1 MPHGDMW
8 NDMNKVTVGEPA
20 VRSPPFVP
28 GTNLGKVNGG
38 CLASFKSNS
47 AMGLASSKKIS
58 KLSSFPLH

>member
-1 MPHGDMW
+1 
-8 NDMNKVTVGEPA
+8 MNKVTVGEPA